1 MSIVE
6 TNWDEILR
14 LRVIGRV
21 GRIIERCFGHA
32 PTLITGSGRWIAG
45 PEESRGCALAAR
57 SLALRSAG
65 ILLHP
70 CTQHSGQAEL
80 VAPIRQGSR
89 CLGYLFAPAA
99 AGADEKLL
107 AELLTLCAEEIVA
120 AAMPGS
126 APESGA
132 PVAPGRRYNYSEI
145 IGRSQAIQDVC
156 RVLDKVIDTDS
167 TVLIQGANGTGKELI
182 ARAIH
187 FNSRRAQERFVVQN
201 CSAFNDNLLDSE
213 LFGHRRGAFT
223 GAIADKLGL
232 FEIADRGTFFLDEV
246 GDMSPVLQV
255 KLLRVLQEGTFIP
268 VGDTAMRRT
277 DVRII
282 AATHRDLFKM
292 VERGEFREDLYYRI
306 NVINVR
312 VPALHERREDIPL
325 LAERFLRRFTI
336 ERGRPGKRLTQS
348 CLERLKNYSWPG
360 NVRQLE
366 NEIERLVVLAGEES
380 LVGEEHLSPHL
391 REAQLE
397 VVRSSEGADGTE
409 GGEAESLEAA
419 VDALESKLI
428 YQVLTR
434 TKWNKTMAAK
444 QLRISR
450 RNLIRKVD
458 KYKLEQRRAR

>member
-14 LRVIGRV
+14 LRVLGRV
-21 GRIIERCFGHA
+21 GRIIERCFGCA
-32 PTLITGSGRWIAG
+32 PALIAGSGRWIAG
-45 PEESRGCALAAR
+45 PEESQGCALAAR

-65 ILLHP
+65 ILRHA
-70 CTQHSGQAEL
+70 CTQHPGQAEL
-80 VAPIRQGSR
+80 VAPIRQGSH
-89 CLGYLFAPAA
+89 CLGYLFAPAE
-99 AGADEKLL
+99 AGVDEQLL
-107 AELLTLCAEEIVA
+107 AELLTLCAEEIAAVA
-120 AAMPGS
+120 EPVSALESATSAAS
-126 APESGA
+126 
-132 PVAPGRRYNYSEI
+132 RRRHNYSEI
-145 IGRSQAIQDVC
+145 IGRSQAIQDLC
-156 RVLDKVIDTDS
+156 RVLDKVVDTDS
-167 TVLIQGANGTGKELI
+167 TVLIQGANGTGKELV

-187 FNSRRAQERFVVQN
+187 FNSHRAQERFVVQN

-223 GAIADKLGL
+223 GAVADKPGL

-246 GDMSPVLQV
+246 GDMSPTLQV

-268 VGDTAMRRT
+268 VGDTATRRT

-312 VPALHERREDIPL
+312 VPALRERREDIPL
-325 LAERFLRRFTI
+325 LAERFLQRFTI
-336 ERGRPGKRLTQS
+336 ERGRPGKRLTQG
-348 CLERLKNYSWPG
+348 CLERLKGYSWPG

-366 NEIERLVVLAGEES
+366 HEIERLVVLAGDES

-391 REAQLE
+391 LEAQLE
-397 VVRSSEGADGTE
+397 VVHAPEGAEAGD

-434 TKWNKTMAAK
+434 TKWNKTKAAE